1 MNVRRWLRGLLLI
14 LLISAGCATEDK
26 EGPLDHLWRQGYGF
40 NNPNYE
46 RARNDLPP
54 VDFRR

>member
-14 LLISAGCATEDK
+14 LLISAGCATEEK

-54 VDFRR
+54 VDF